1 MTFLF
6 GVPVGVVEHGT
17 LRKVEREESFKRN
30 ALAGVESENVEVGEG
45 LFPGINSPAMCKF
58 EPLKLELR
66 LRRLDKGVTGPLADC
81 PVELA
86 KGDEARCNGD
96 ESDMTVH
103 VLIAR
108 WMRVSIGY

>member
-45 LFPGINSPAMCKF
+45 LFPGINCGECKLYNMNRNRDDAF
-58 EPLKLELR
+58 LPCHVQVRAIEVGTSTAEIGQRCDRPIGR
-66 LRRLDKGVTGPLADC
+66 L
-81 PVELA
+81 
-86 KGDEARCNGD
+86 
-96 ESDMTVH
+96 S
-103 VLIAR
+103 
-108 WMRVSIGY
+108 